1 MAEHSSGNHAQDM
14 EEHRK
19 TYEGFVT
26 GSVALAIH
34 CGFVLVALCSFAFAH
49 TLNVFTG
56 FAGLIIG
63 TIAILID
70 VAHGRQMVPVSW
82 RARPVRADYRR
93 QRLLGRRENEARG
106 SF

>member
-1 MAEHSSGNHAQDM
+1 M
-14 EEHRK
+14 EAHRR
-19 TYEGFVT
+19 TYEGFIK
-26 GSVALAIH
+26 GSIALSIH

-70 VAHGRQMVPVSW
+70 ARTGGKWYLSIGALVLFGLITAFKVS
-82 RARPVRADYRR
+82 
-93 QRLLGRRENEARG
+93 
-106 SF
+106 

>member
-1 MAEHSSGNHAQDM
+1 MAEHSSDNHSQDM
-14 EEHRK
+14 EAHRS
-19 TYEGFVT
+19 TYEGFIK
-26 GSVALAIH
+26 GSIALSIH

-70 VAHGRQMVPVSW
+70 ARTGGKWYLSIGALVLFGLITAANVS
-82 RARPVRADYRR
+82 
-93 QRLLGRRENEARG
+93 
-106 SF
+106 